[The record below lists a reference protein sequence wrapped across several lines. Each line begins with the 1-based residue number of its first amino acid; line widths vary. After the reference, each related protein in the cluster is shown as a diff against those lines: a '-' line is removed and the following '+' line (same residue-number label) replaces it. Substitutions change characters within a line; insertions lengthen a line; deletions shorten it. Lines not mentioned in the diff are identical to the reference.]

1 MEDRWKALAVLTVAR
16 ISLGFQA
23 QSVGSVS
30 PVLLADLGLDF
41 VDLGTLIGLYF
52 LPGVALTIPAGM
64 FGRWFGDKRVVLL
77 SLVVMAAGAAIM
89 GMAQDFTGLATG
101 RLVSGMGSVFLNVLM
116 AKMVTDWFAGSR
128 QIVLAMAI
136 FINSFPVGLGLALLT
151 LGWLAATH
159 GWPMA
164 MFATGAL
171 SAVSLLLV
179 ASLYRVHPNNSAR
192 SSGQATTRGRISR
205 HEVLMVSVAGAIW
218 GGLNGVLAI
227 IFGFVPNYL
236 VAGGL
241 PIASVG
247 VAAGLASWLIVAS
260 GYLGG
265 YGAQRLGNIDTA
277 MKLCIA
283 AIAVFLL
290 AIPLTWALPALFLAV
305 GVMGL
310 TTGVIMSLPSQVLRP
325 ENRGLGMGIFFLWL
339 YVAQASMPPIAGWL
353 QERTQSM
360 AMPFYFAA
368 AAMLCLLPLY
378 VLFRAS
384 VRNPAP
390 NS

>member
-16 ISLGFQA
+16 VSLGFQV

-41 VDLGTLIGLYF
+41 TDLGTLIGLYF
-52 LPGVALTIPAGM
+52 LPDVALTIPAGM
-64 FGRWFGDKRVVLL
+64 FGRWFGDKRMVLL

-89 GMAQDFTGLATG
+89 GMAHDFTGLATG
-101 RLVSGMGSVFLNVLM
+101 RLISGMGSVLLNVLM
-116 AKMVTDWFAGSR
+116 AKMVTDWFAGSH

-164 MFATGAL
+164 MFATSAL
-171 SAVSLLLV
+171 TAVSLLLV
-179 ASLYRVHPNNSAR
+179 ILYRVHPNDSAR
-192 SSGQATTRGRISR
+192 SSGQEITPGKIS
-205 HEVLMVSVAGAIW
+205 HYEVLMVSMAGAIL

-227 IFGFVPNYL
+227 LFGFVPNYL

-265 YGAQRLGNIDTA
+265 CGAQRIGNIDTA

-283 AIAVFLL
+283 AIAAFLL

-305 GVMGL
+305 GAMGL
-310 TTGVIMSLPSQVLRP
+310 TTGIVMSLPSQVLRP
-325 ENRGLGMGIFFLWL
+325 ENRGLGMGIFLLWL
-339 YVAQASMPPIAGWL
+339 YLAQASMPPIAGWL
-353 QERTQSM
+353 QEKTQNM
-360 AMPFYFAA
+360 ATPMYFAA

-378 VLFRAS
+378 VLCRAS
-384 VRNPAP
+384 VRDPALKA
-390 NS
+390 